1 MSALQQR
8 AEDFSSFARI
18 VMVPGHEEMWFA
30 IRDIPKFRSGFTA
43 ADLARVSGAKVGAV
57 EFYLAKLARQGRAE
71 RVGTTDDKQPVYAVL
86 RVGVEPVVLDDS
98 GQPSH
103 DYTRRHALWNAMR
116 ILKTFTIKQLWI
128 NVRDEN
134 PLTQA
139 MAAKYVKR
147 LHAADY
153 LDVIEV
159 DLRTVEDHYHLR
171 PTMNT
176 GRRPPRLCEAELIF
190 DPNTQSFHGTAEA
203 REVRL
208 DAREARQ

>member
-30 IRDIPKFRSGFTA
+30 IRDIPNYRAGFTA
-43 ADLARVSGAKVGAV
+43 ADLARVSGAKREAT

-71 RVGTTDDKQPVYAVL
+71 RLGTTTDQQAVYAVL
-86 RVGVEPVVLDDS
+86 RVGVEPVVLEVN
-98 GQPSH
+98 GQPSR

-116 ILKTFTIKQLWI
+116 ILKKFTVRDLWT
-128 NVRDEN
+128 NVRDDN
-134 PLTQA
+134 PVTQA
-139 MAAKYVKR
+139 MVAKYVTR
-147 LHAADY
+147 LHAAEY
-153 LDVIEV
+153 LDIIEIDKRNDDPV
-159 DLRTVEDHYHLR
+159 FHLR
-171 PTMNT
+171 PAMNT

-190 DPNTQSFHGTAEA
+190 DPNKQAFYGTAEA

-208 DAREARQ
+208 